1 LRHATNHTQERC
13 QQLKMNDRYKN
24 HQFYSP
30 ENIYDYINI
39 QQYDNPKINS
49 ENIRI
54 GSLSFQWHVSNK
66 KEKERVKNEWI
77 KTIPELSKVK
87 RIIIAFGINQ
97 EFLDIFCHL
106 PNLTTLIIDSS
117 KATDLNPILR
127 LNKLERLEIER
138 FTQLK
143 DITPITKIKLTHLRI
158 ENSFKIENYEKIGQ
172 MNTLVGLSL
181 NGDTFAPRN
190 LRINCLEPFKN
201 LTSLKHL
208 DLNSASVI
216 DKESYR
222 SLLSLE
228 SLIRF
233 DILVIVPKE
242 IKEEILQKHK
252 KLNSGNFVD
261 WDDKNKTFYDD
272 KDWEILKLKAL
283 E

>member
-1 LRHATNHTQERC
+1 
-13 QQLKMNDRYKN
+13 MNDRYKN

-30 ENIYDYINI
+30 ENIFDYINI

-54 GSLSFQWHVSNK
+54 GSLSFQWHVSNTK
-66 KEKERVKNEWI
+66 DKEKVKNEWI
-77 KTIPELSKVK
+77 KIIPELSKVK

-97 EFLDIFCHL
+97 EFLDIFCDL
-106 PNLTTLIIDSS
+106 PNLTTLIIEGS
-117 KATDLNPILR
+117 KVTDLNPILR
-127 LNKLERLEIER
+127 LTKLERLEIER

-158 ENSFKIENYEKIGQ
+158 ENSFKIENYEKLGQ
-172 MNTLVGLSL
+172 INSLVGLSL
-181 NGDTFAPRN
+181 NGDTFAPKN
-190 LRINCLEPFKN
+190 LRIKSLEPFKN
-201 LTSLKHL
+201 LTFLKHL

-216 DKESYR
+216 DKKSYR

-261 WDDKNKTFYDD
+261 WDDKNKKIYDD
-272 KDWEILKLKAL
+272 KDWKILKLKAL

>member
-1 LRHATNHTQERC
+1 
-13 QQLKMNDRYKN
+13 MNDRYKN

-30 ENIYDYINI
+30 DNIYDYISI

-66 KEKERVKNEWI
+66 KEKERVKSEWI
-77 KTIPELSKVK
+77 KIIPELKKVK
-87 RIIIAFGINQ
+87 RIIITFGINQ
-97 EFLDIFCHL
+97 EFLDIFCNL
-106 PNLTTLIIDSS
+106 PNLTDLIIDSS

-127 LNKLERLEIER
+127 LKKLKRLEIER

-143 DITPITKIKLTHLRI
+143 DISPITKIELTHLRV

-172 MNTLVGLSL
+172 INSLVGLSL

-190 LRINCLEPFKN
+190 LRIKSLEPLKN
-201 LTSLKHL
+201 LSSLKHL
-208 DLNSASVI
+208 DLNSASII
-216 DKESYR
+216 DKESYK

-228 SLIRF
+228 NLIRF

-242 IKEEILQKHK
+242 IKEEILQNHK
-252 KLNSGNFVD
+252 KLNSGIFVD
-261 WDDKNKTFYDD
+261 WDDKNKKIYDD
-272 KDWEILKLKAL
+272 KDWEMIKLQPL